1 LASQNEK
8 IPKLELLFLRVCI
21 CDCFEHA
28 QAPVAML
35 PKPVFEQSRASI
47 VQAGKVDEAIAQYRQ
62 GLVLRPDFPEALSN
76 LGLALDAKGNDAEA
90 KRIDPTLA
98 APN

>member
-1 LASQNEK
+1 
-8 IPKLELLFLRVCI
+8 
-21 CDCFEHA
+21 
-28 QAPVAML
+28 M
-35 PKPVFEQSRASI
+35 
-47 VQAGKVDEAIAQYRQ
+47 DEAIAQYRQ